1 MTTPVGSLTESL
13 SFDLA
18 AFSLETVKRAAYRYI
33 NRFAAEIRVE
43 GGKVIC
49 VLAYPPNTTAA
60 TASQYVADLRKEVLD
75 QDLRQSISEETAPIR
90 NAILALAF
98 SKTKLLGDE

>member
-1 MTTPVGSLTESL
+1 MPLPVNSLTEHV
-13 SFDLA
+13 SFDIA

-33 NRFAAEIRVE
+33 NRFAAEICVE

-49 VLAYPPNTTAA
+49 VLTYPPNTTN
-60 TASQYVADLRKEVLD
+60 ASAIKYVADFRKEVLD
-75 QDLRQSISEETAPIR
+75 RDLRQSISEETAPMR